1 MAICYTTCPTYGAG
15 ELANLTSMITSCND
29 AFAVLAVRMG
39 LHVHLNHNMNKT
51 NVLALKEF
59 FRLQD
64 LNGHLYPHE
73 YVRNFEF
80 LAGMIF

>member
-1 MAICYTTCPTYGAG
+1 MAICYTTRPTYGAG
-15 ELANLTSMITSCND
+15 ELANLTSMITCND

-59 FRLQD
+59 VRLQD

-73 YVRNFEF
+73 YVFEF
-80 LAGMIF
+80 LAGRIF